1 MLTNYITAV
10 GFLFAAKSIFRIGDL
25 RPGHNLKLTEYVLIG
40 TFSSFFI
47 AITVGEGVR
56 FLIHFFFNA

>member
-1 MLTNYITAV
+1 MILTFILANYITAV

-47 AITVGEGVR
+47 AIVVGIIIQS
-56 FLIHFFFNA
+56 FI